1 MISTY
6 LEFWN
11 MALGKNDP
19 VFRVFMIIWLV
30 IYTLSWIYMAL
41 VYVLTGLSL
50 HTIAKNRGIL
60 HPWLAWIPVGNLWIL
75 GSISDKYQYEVN
87 GKRRRRRI
95 LLLLLSVAAIVTYV
109 LASLF
114 SKCLIDGIVVE
125 NSSASEILFHI
136 AYVGSLFV
144 SVTIVSITAVFGYV
158 SLYDIYKSC
167 VPEQTMTYL
176 MMSIFVNVTMPFYLL
191 NCRKLELGKGME
203 ASKGVEVEFEVQI
216 WDCAEEHDL
225 L

>member
-1 MISTY
+1 MFSGYT
-6 LEFWN
+6 EFWN

-19 VFRVFMIIWLV
+19 ILRVWMIICITSV
-30 IYTLSWIYMAL
+30 SASYIYLALSYIL
-41 VYVLTGLSL
+41 SSLSL
-50 HTIAKNRGIL
+50 HTIAKHRGIF

-87 GKRRRRRI
+87 GKQRRRRI
-95 LLLLLSVAAIVTYV
+95 LLLLLSIAVIVAYV

-114 SKCLIDGIVVE
+114 GKCLIDGVIVA
-125 NSSASEILFHI
+125 NSSVSEILFHI
-136 AYVGSLFV
+136 AYMGSLFV
-144 SVTIVSITAVFGYV
+144 SVTVVSITAVFGYV

-191 NCRKLELGKGME
+191 NCRKLELGKGVE

-216 WDCAEEHDL
+216 WDCAEENDL